1 MNFKYTAITDQG
13 EKREGMIEA
22 VNRELAISG
31 LQRRGL
37 IVTSLKNEMEARK
50 WFEVTLFEK
59 VPMKEVVI
67 LSRQMSTLFEAQVS
81 ALKAFSLLA
90 GNTENKLLTRKMNQI
105 VSDLQAGSS
114 IAGALSKHPD
124 IFSDFYVNMV
134 KAGEE
139 SGKLTQVFLYLADY
153 LDRQY
158 ALTSKTKHA
167 LVYPAFVIGIF
178 IIVMILMF
186 TVIVPKL
193 SVIIVES
200 GQDIPFYT
208 KIIMAISDLL
218 VNYGVFLLI
227 FAAVAAVYLV
237 RLTRSKKGKA
247 FLDDVKL
254 NVPILGNLYKKLYLA
269 RIADNM
275 DTMLSAG
282 IPIVRAIEIT
292 SGVVGNRKFQGIM
305 VEAMEAV
312 KSGKSFSQ
320 AMEMHQEVPRIMSQ
334 IVRVG
339 EETGSM
345 GQILKMLAKFY
356 NREVDEAV
364 DTLVG
369 LIEPFMIVALGLG
382 VGLLL
387 VSVLVPIYN
396 IAGGIG

>member
-1 MNFKYTAITDQG
+1 MNFRYTAVTDKG
-13 EKREGMIEA
+13 EKREGLIEA
-22 VNRELAISG
+22 VNRELAVSG

-37 IVTSLKNEMEARK
+37 IVTSVKSEEEAKK
-50 WFEVTLFEK
+50 WFQISLWEK
-59 VPMKEVVI
+59 VPMKEIVI

-90 GNTENKLLTRKMNQI
+90 GNTENKLLADKMNQI

-114 IAGALSKHPD
+114 IAGALARHPD
-124 IFSDFYVNMV
+124 VFSDFYVNMV

-139 SGKLTQVFLYLADY
+139 SGKLTQVFSFLADY

-167 LVYPAFVIGIF
+167 LVYPAFVISIF
-178 IIVMILMF
+178 VMVMVLMF
-186 TVIVPKL
+186 TVVVPKL
-193 SVIIVES
+193 SAIILES

-208 KIIMAISDLL
+208 KIVLWVSDFL
-218 VNYGVFLLI
+218 VNYGIFLLI
-227 FAAVAAVYLV
+227 FVALAIGYLV
-237 RLTRSKKGKA
+237 RLTRSKRGKK
-247 FLDDVKL
+247 FLDEIKL
-254 NVPILGNLYKKLYLA
+254 TVPVLGGLFKKVYLA

-292 SGVVGNRKFQGIM
+292 GNVVGNKRYQEILK
-305 VEAMEAV
+305 EAMEAV
-312 KSGKSFSQ
+312 KAGKSFS
-320 AMEMHQEVPRIMSQ
+320 ESLESHSEIPKIMPQ
-334 IVRVG
+334 IIRVG

-356 NREVDEAV
+356 KREVDEAV

-369 LIEPFMIVALGLG
+369 LIEPFMIISLGLG

-396 IAGGIG
+396 IAGGIQ